1 MQSGVDSQKSRVAYL
16 KAQKGRIDTLFEKK
30 AIPFHEQDKASTDLI
45 LARAE
50 LREARERLQLA
61 QLEKKRAGRILER
74 RTISSPIDGVVI
86 NVLLYAG
93 ESVEE
98 HPITTIAEVDPLN
111 VEVILPEN
119 MYGLIQVGT
128 QGEVSPLIRGG

>member
-1 MQSGVDSQKSRVAYL
+1 
-16 KAQKGRIDTLFEKK
+16 
-30 AIPFHEQDKASTDLI
+30 
-45 LARAE
+45 

-74 RTISSPIDGVVI
+74 RTITSPIDGVVI